1 MATKAAKK
9 KGKKYVY
16 FFGSGKAEG
25 KGAMKD
31 LLGGKGAGIAE
42 MTNLK
47 IPVPA
52 GFTITT
58 EACNEYF
65 KNKKKYP
72 PGTWEEVLE
81 NLKKVE
87 KAMGMKFGD
96 ADQSSPCLCP
106 FRS

>member
-1 MATKAAKK
+1 MAKK
-9 KGKKYVY
+9 IVKKRVKKYVY
-16 FFGSGKAEG
+16 FFGNAKAEG
-25 KGAMKD
+25 TGKMKD
-31 LLGGKGAGIAE
+31 LLGGKGSGLAE

-52 GFTITT
+52 GFTIST

-72 PGTWEEVLE
+72 PGMWDQVLR
-81 NLKKVE
+81 NLKNVE

-96 ADQSSPCLCP
+96 AENPLLVSV
-106 FRS
+106 